1 MLSYSATKGHDSRWI
16 VMASDLVGR
25 TRFEL
30 VTSSVSGKSRTVPDV
45 CHRRTESNWEPL
57 TCMNNLGGS
66 CWVRGQLN
74 TLAPICGSHA
84 LWAAPT
90 FPAPGI
96 GQAPPMQGQS
106 GTQPPERRQSLR
118 PATGRGTAP
127 DERSGQ
133 RPRVGHSTPAVTL
146 RPATPADA
154 EFCYQLHKAA
164 MGGYITAIWGWDEQA
179 QRASH
184 ARAFNRGRWQIV
196 TAGQADIGILD
207 VEYRPGEIYISR
219 IEIHPDYQGRG
230 IGTFLI
236 SALADEAKRK
246 GQDLVLD
253 VLAVNHRAQALYQRL
268 GMKEVA
274 RHGDNNIKI
283 TMRLAPRPPEAPSS
297 T

>member
-1 MLSYSATKGHDSRWI
+1 M
-16 VMASDLVGR
+16 
-25 TRFEL
+25 
-30 VTSSVSGKSRTVPDV
+30 
-45 CHRRTESNWEPL
+45 
-57 TCMNNLGGS
+57 
-66 CWVRGQLN
+66 
-74 TLAPICGSHA
+74 
-84 LWAAPT
+84 
-90 FPAPGI
+90 
-96 GQAPPMQGQS
+96 
-106 GTQPPERRQSLR
+106 
-118 PATGRGTAP
+118 
-127 DERSGQ
+127 
-133 RPRVGHSTPAVTL
+133 TPVAL
-146 RPATPADA
+146 RPATPADS

-164 MGGYITAIWGWDEQA
+164 MSDYITAIWGWDDQA
-179 QRASH
+179 QRAAH
-184 ARAFNRGRWQIV
+184 ARAFNRGRWQII
-196 TAGQADIGILD
+196 TAGQADIGMLD